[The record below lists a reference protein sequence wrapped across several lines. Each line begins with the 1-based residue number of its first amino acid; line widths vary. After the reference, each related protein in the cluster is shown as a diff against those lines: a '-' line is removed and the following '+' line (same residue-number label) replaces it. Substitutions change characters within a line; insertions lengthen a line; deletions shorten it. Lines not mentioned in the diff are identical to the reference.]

1 MQLDVNHTFQEKE
14 SHIIW

>member
-14 SHIIW
+14 SHIIR